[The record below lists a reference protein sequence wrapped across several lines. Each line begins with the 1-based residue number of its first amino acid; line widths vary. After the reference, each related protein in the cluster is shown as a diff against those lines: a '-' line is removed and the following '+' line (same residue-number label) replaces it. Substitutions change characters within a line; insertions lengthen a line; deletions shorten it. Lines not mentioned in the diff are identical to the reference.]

1 MQLEWPADVNIT
13 HTRITHT
20 RITHTHTLTHNDK

>member
-13 HTRITHT
+13 HTRITRT